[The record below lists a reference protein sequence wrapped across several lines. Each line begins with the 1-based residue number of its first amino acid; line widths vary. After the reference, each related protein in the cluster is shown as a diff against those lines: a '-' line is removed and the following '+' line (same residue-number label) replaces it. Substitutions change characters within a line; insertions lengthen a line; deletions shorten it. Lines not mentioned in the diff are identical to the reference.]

1 MEIHF
6 RKSGYP
12 CEANRIKYNLNKL
25 KLFSRKLVRYVKD
38 YLFNNVFLKV
48 FTKYLLLVDT
58 FFYFL
63 YDFSQKSE
71 FSPTPKKIRNLLN
84 R

>member
-1 MEIHF
+1 MAFYLLHNYMDFIGLSIRISIHKYEIITMEIHF

-48 FTKYLLLVDT
+48 FTK
-58 FFYFL
+58 F
-63 YDFSQKSE
+63 
-71 FSPTPKKIRNLLN
+71 
-84 R
+84 